1 MAAVTEG
8 TPPPSAP
15 TPADE
20 LDVAVET
27 ARSEIARSIQL
38 SGLKNDPLVHLMQ
51 AVAASLEAQHRL
63 HQASTSHL
71 RDVRDQL
78 QQQVAETTRKA
89 ESVLAARQATVVAQL
104 APQLAKTTEQAF
116 RVKLWTIKLRTLLLA
131 GCAAVVLGV
140 ASVGTGYGLGYT
152 TGQDVGLRARET
164 IVRAARNDGP
174 DAAAIWAR
182 LMNDNDPRPA
192 MAVCEKSVVRQNG
205 QRACYL
211 PVWLD
216 PPLPPEHPS

>member
-1 MAAVTEG
+1 
-8 TPPPSAP
+8 
-15 TPADE
+15 
-20 LDVAVET
+20 VET

-38 SGLKNDPLVHLMQ
+38 GGLKNDPLVHLMQ
-51 AVAASLEAQHRL
+51 AVATSLEAQHRL

-71 RDVRDQL
+71 RDVRNQL
-78 QQQVAETTRKA
+78 QQQVAETTRTA

-104 APQLAKTTEQAF
+104 APQLAKATEQAV

-131 GCAAVVLGV
+131 GSAAAILGLT
-140 ASVGTGYGLGYT
+140 SLGTGYRLGYA
-152 TGQDVGLRARET
+152 TGRDAGLRTQET

-205 QRACYL
+205 QRACSL

-216 PPLPPEHPS
+216 PPLPPGHAS

>member
-1 MAAVTEG
+1 M
-8 TPPPSAP
+8 AP

-20 LDVAVET
+20 LDAAVET

-63 HQASTSHL
+63 HRASAAHL
-71 RDVRDQL
+71 RDVSGRLD
-78 QQQVAETTRKA
+78 QQVAEAATTT
-89 ESVLAARQATVVAQL
+89 ESVLMGRQAAVVAQL
-104 APQLAKTTEQAF
+104 APQLAKTTDHAI
-116 RVKLWTIKLRTLLLA
+116 RAKLWTIKLRTLLLTGWA
-131 GCAAVVLGV
+131 VVVLGLV
-140 ASVGTGYGLGYT
+140 SIGTGYGLGYA
-152 TGQDVGLRARET
+152 TGQDAGLRTQET
-164 IVRAARNDGP
+164 IVRAARSDGP
-174 DAAAIWAR
+174 EAAAIWAR

-192 MAVCEKSVVRQNG
+192 MAVCENSIVRQNG
-205 QRACYL
+205 QRACSL